1 MSQILQATT
10 AFALAALLTGHLQL
24 LSPRWQAVA
33 TDLHQAHPQAKV
45 QAAVLALFHGR
56 KG

>member
-10 AFALAALLTGHLQL
+10 ALALAALFTGHLQL
-24 LSPRWQAVA
+24 PSPRWRAVA
-33 TDLHQAHPQAKV
+33 IELHQTHPQAKV
-45 QAAVLALFHGR
+45 RAAVLSLLHGR